1 MKRSIFYVSDGTG
14 ITAETLGH
22 TLLTQFD
29 RVEFRHRT
37 FPFVDTAEK
46 AQTTVELIDRAAL
59 DDALRPIVFS
69 TLVNPAIQQQIAKS
83 RALMLDLFSVFI
95 RPLEDELE
103 LGSTHK
109 TGRSHGMVDRATY
122 DFRIDAVNFAL
133 QHDDGASTRRYDQ
146 ADIVLVGVSRTGK
159 TPTCLY
165 LAMQFGIHA
174 ANYPM
179 VPEEGDASKL
189 PSVLVPVRPK
199 LFGLTIDSARLV
211 QIRSERRPG
220 SDYASPRQCRRE
232 VEDVEAMFRRERLA
246 FLDTSSMSIEEI
258 ASTVIQQT
266 GLERRLF

>member
-1 MKRSIFYVSDGTG
+1 MKRSVFYVSDGTG

-46 AQTTVELIDRAAL
+46 ARTTVDVIDRAARE
-59 DDALRPIVFS
+59 DAQRPIVFS
-69 TLVNPAIQQQIAKS
+69 TLVNPEIQRQVARS

-95 RPLEDELE
+95 RPLEHELE

-109 TGRSHGMVDRATY
+109 SGRSHGMVDRASY
-122 DFRIDAVNFAL
+122 NFRIDAVNFAL
-133 QHDDGASTRRYDQ
+133 QHDDGASTRRYDE
-146 ADIVLVGVSRTGK
+146 ADIVLVGVSRSGK

-174 ANYPM
+174 ANYPI
-179 VPEEGDASKL
+179 VPEEGDTVKL
-189 PSVLVPVRPK
+189 PSLLTPFRSK
-199 LFGLTIDSARLV
+199 LFGLSIEPGRLQ
-211 QIRSERRPG
+211 QIRSERRPD
-220 SDYASPRQCRRE
+220 SHYASPRQCRRE
-232 VEDVEAMFRRERLA
+232 VEDVEDMFRRERLA
-246 FLDTSSMSIEEI
+246 FLDTTSMSIEEI
-258 ASTVIQQT
+258 ASTIIEQT